1 VRIDIAL
8 GVLVA
13 CVVLLAS
20 AGLAIAALLGLVLL
34 ALCLASFLLERRGPQ
49 RR

>member
-1 VRIDIAL
+1 MAL
-8 GVLVA
+8 GLLVA

-34 ALCLASFLLERRGPQ
+34 VLCLASFLLERRHVQ